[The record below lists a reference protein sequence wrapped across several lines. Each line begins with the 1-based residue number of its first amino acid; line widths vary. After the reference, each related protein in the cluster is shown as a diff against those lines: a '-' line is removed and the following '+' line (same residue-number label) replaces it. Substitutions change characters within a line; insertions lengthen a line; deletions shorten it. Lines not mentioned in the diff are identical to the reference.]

1 MLWSEHVCGQAA
13 PLAST
18 HFVSAMAADA
28 LIAQPSATAKS
39 IFMTPSDF
47 KRCHHT
53 WSAYL
58 CNLPVNF
65 LVCLDASPPGTDHG
79 SYWSLDMS
87 QSAEITSGVFNSVGH
102 SLSIAY
108 ASVAKSASRKND
120 DVVAIKSLDGE
131 VSILV
136 ADGASGFGFGDV
148 AAKALAGYFQTS
160 FESQATSRKAKR
172 FLIDADEAV
181 RQACAGD
188 AEGSDT
194 TGIVLSLLDG
204 RIEGA
209 SAGDS
214 QAIVFGSS
222 TYELTA
228 KQRRKPR
235 IGNGAYAEDFTGR
248 IAAGDV
254 LVIATD
260 GLWNRVKLDHV
271 SKAVL
276 SASGMD
282 QAVAKLISMAK
293 TSSGKFD
300 DDVSVVC
307 VSLT

>member
-1 MLWSEHVCGQAA
+1 
-13 PLAST
+13 
-18 HFVSAMAADA
+18 
-28 LIAQPSATAKS
+28 
-39 IFMTPSDF
+39 
-47 KRCHHT
+47 
-53 WSAYL
+53 
-58 CNLPVNF
+58 
-65 LVCLDASPPGTDHG
+65 
-79 SYWSLDMS
+79 MS
-87 QSAEITSGVFNSVGH
+87 KSAEITSGIFQSGEH
-102 SLSIAY
+102 AY
-108 ASVAKSASRKND
+108 LVAHASVAKSGSRKND
-120 DVVAIKSLDGE
+120 DVISIKEQDGE
-131 VSILV
+131 VSLLV

-148 AAKALAGYFQTS
+148 ASQALADYFQTS
-160 FESQATSRKAKR
+160 FEPQATSRKAKR
-172 FLIDADEAV
+172 FLIEADEAV
-181 RQACAGD
+181 RRACAGD

-214 QAIVFGSS
+214 QAIVFGTS

-248 IAAGDV
+248 IGTGDV
-254 LVIATD
+254 LVVATD

-282 QAVAKLISMAK
+282 QAVAKLIAMAR

-300 DDVSVVC
+300 DDVTVVC
-307 VSLT
+307 VSLV

>member
-1 MLWSEHVCGQAA
+1 M
-13 PLAST
+13 
-18 HFVSAMAADA
+18 
-28 LIAQPSATAKS
+28 
-39 IFMTPSDF
+39 
-47 KRCHHT
+47 
-53 WSAYL
+53 
-58 CNLPVNF
+58 
-65 LVCLDASPPGTDHG
+65 
-79 SYWSLDMS
+79 
-87 QSAEITSGVFNSVGH
+87 
-102 SLSIAY
+102 
-108 ASVAKSASRKND
+108 
-120 DVVAIKSLDGE
+120 
-131 VSILV
+131 
-136 ADGASGFGFGDV
+136 
-148 AAKALAGYFQTS
+148 
-160 FESQATSRKAKR
+160 
-172 FLIDADEAV
+172 
-181 RQACAGD
+181 
-188 AEGSDT
+188 
-194 TGIVLSLLDG
+194 VLSLLDG

-214 QAIVFGSS
+214 QAVVFGSS

-248 IAAGDV
+248 IATGDV
-254 LVIATD
+254 LVVATD